1 MLGRGGLSLVR
12 RSRHFCQRQPVSAGR
27 HRRPEIRPEPGQQ
40 RLHLPC
46 HGHGALCH
54 GGKAGHR
61 RYVPHRRACH
71 RRAGQRGEPRGRAH
85 LPAAGADLERFAAC
99 GRAGRH
105 LHLRLR
111 TGAGDEAG
119 RRRRPDPR
127 SGLSPGLPGV
137 NPMVEVLHRQAE
149 DDARIADP
157 RIESVTT
164 RSDGSVQDKGLHKI
178 VVVGGGAAGLELVTR
193 LGDRVGRRR
202 SSSKVG
208 ASVAL
213 VESARTHLWKP
224 LLHEAA
230 AGSMDPG
237 EYELNY
243 LAQAHWHGF
252 RYRLGEMIGLDRAA
266 KQVHLD
272 ATFDDEGRQITQP
285 RSVGYD
291 TLVIAIGS
299 VTNDF
304 GTPGVA
310 EHALPL
316 QPPAQPDRFNRRLV
330 NACIR
335 AETQD
340 GPVRAGQLH
349 VAIVGAGATGA
360 QLAAELHRTT
370 REVVAYGLDRID
382 PERDIRIVLI
392 EAADR
397 ILPGLPEWISEAAR
411 HLLDRIGIEVHTG
424 AKVMEITAA
433 GLRLADGS
441 FIASELV
448 VWAAGVK
455 APEVLR
461 HADGLEVNRIN
472 QLVVEPAL
480 QTTRDPN
487 IFCPRQDEP
496 TPVPPRAQAAHQE
509 AAHMVRQIERRL
521 RGVPLLPY
529 SYGDFGSLVSLGKH
543 STVGNL
549 MGLFGRGFF
558 IEGLF
563 AGVMYRLL
571 RLLHERAL
579 HGTRRAVFGLLA
591 RGLSPRTGPP
601 VKLH

>member
-1 MLGRGGLSLVR
+1 M
-12 RSRHFCQRQPVSAGR
+12 A
-27 HRRPEIRPEPGQQ
+27 
-40 RLHLPC
+40 
-46 HGHGALCH
+46 
-54 GGKAGHR
+54 
-61 RYVPHRRACH
+61 
-71 RRAGQRGEPRGRAH
+71 
-85 LPAAGADLERFAAC
+85 
-99 GRAGRH
+99 
-105 LHLRLR
+105 
-111 TGAGDEAG
+111 
-119 RRRRPDPR
+119 
-127 SGLSPGLPGV
+127 
-137 NPMVEVLHRQAE
+137 EVLHRQPE
-149 DDARIADP
+149 DDVRIADP
-157 RIESVTT
+157 RLNRATT
-164 RSDGSVQDKGLHKI
+164 SSNGSFQDEGLHKI

-193 LGDRVGRRR
+193 LGDRLGRRR
-202 SSSKVG
+202 R

-213 VESARTHLWKP
+213 VERTRTHLWKP
-224 LLHEAA
+224 LLYEAA

-266 KQVHLD
+266 KQVHLA
-272 ATFDDEGRQITQP
+272 ATFDEEGRQITP
-285 RSVGYD
+285 ARSVGYD
-291 TLVIAIGS
+291 TLVTAIGS

-310 EHALPL
+310 EHAVPL
-316 QPPAQPDRFNRRLV
+316 ETPAQAARFNRRLV

-335 AETQD
+335 AETQE
-340 GPVRAGQLH
+340 GPVRPGQLH

-360 QLAAELHRTT
+360 ELAAELHRTT

-397 ILPGLPEWISEAAR
+397 ILPALPERISEAAR
-411 HLLDRIGIEVHTG
+411 RLLDRIGIEVHTG
-424 AKVMEITAA
+424 AKVTEVTAD

-461 HADGLEVNRIN
+461 HLDGLEVNRIN
-472 QLVVEPAL
+472 QLVVEPTL
-480 QTTRDPN
+480 QTTRDLD
-487 IFCPRQDEP
+487 IFAIGDCAACPRPGES

-521 RGVPLLPY
+521 RGEPLLPY
-529 SYGDFGSLVSLGKH
+529 TYRDFGSLVSLGKH
-543 STVGNL
+543 NTVGNL

-563 AGVMYRLL
+563 AGMMYRSL
-571 RLLHERAL
+571 RMMHERAL
-579 HGTRRAVFGLLA
+579 HGTRRAVLGLLA